1 MNTAAKIEPDLVM
14 LEDNQRSLK
23 TLDIRKS
30 VYCRQRSKELVR
42 ERNEYDE

>member
-23 TLDIRKS
+23 TLD
-30 VYCRQRSKELVR
+30 KEISLLQAKMEGVG
-42 ERNEYDE
+42 ETAE